1 MTPAA
6 LLARSRPRAGC
17 ARARLLLAVGVALL
31 TQIAAPVAAENEW
44 AVTLLGGQYSGSRL
58 LELGGGL
65 DLQDSYIA
73 GIAGLFEL
81 GEWGPH
87 LHWEVEAQAL
97 KHFGIQQHVEF
108 TTSINARWVTFP
120 WDRYLDTSVAAG
132 EGLSVASEVP
142 VLEKR
147 DPDNRDA
154 AALLNYVLLE
164 AEVGPPGSR
173 WRLVG
178 RIHHRSG
185 VFGVFSHSGSNV
197 IAVGVR
203 YRF

>member
-6 LLARSRPRAGC
+6 LRRRSRSCAG
-17 ARARLLLAVGVALL
+17 RVWLLLGVGVAFL
-31 TQIAAPVAAENEW
+31 TQLATPVAAENEW

-65 DLQDSYIA
+65 DLHDSYTA
-73 GIAGLFEL
+73 GIAGSFEL
-81 GEWGPH
+81 AEWGAH
-87 LHWEVEAQAL
+87 LRWEVEAQAI

-120 WDRYLDTSVAAG
+120 WNRYLDTSVAAG

-164 AEVGPPGSR
+164 AEVGPPGSP
-173 WRLVG
+173 WHLVG

-185 VFGVFSHSGSNV
+185 VFGVFSRSGSNV
-197 IAVGVR
+197 LAVGVR